1 MAADPSAKYRAAAAR
16 LSRPIKNGRPEK
28 RPERPARRGSRVPQL
43 RLLPVTIV
51 VAAAMLMVR
60 VNDIWTNVNVL
71 AVPHIALNQS
81 EAQQPPQPGGKKKKN
96 DPAPTQPVGVAPAG
110 TAPAPTTTSAGMS
123 GSSDAQATN
132 TTGGGD
138 ASPAAVP
145 GGQATEGEPPIFTQ
159 NEVDV
164 LEKLSARR
172 QAIDNRE
179 HDVELRE
186 NLLKAAEDRIDK
198 KIAEMKAL
206 QNDVQ
211 GMLEKID
218 EQDDAKIKSLVKIYE
233 TMKPKDAARIFE
245 QLEMPILLKVVQSMK
260 ESKVAAVMEVMDSGK
275 AKALTDAIAARRTA
289 KIEGMPAAAPADAAA
304 PAAGAPAAA
313 PPAPGG

>member
-1 MAADPSAKYRAAAAR
+1 M
-16 LSRPIKNGRPEK
+16 
-28 RPERPARRGSRVPQL
+28 RVPQL

-51 VAAAMLMVR
+51 VAMAMLMVR
-60 VNDIWTNVNVL
+60 VNDIWTSFNPL
-71 AVPHIALNQS
+71 GLPHLALNQS
-81 EAQQPPQPGGKKKKN
+81 EAQQPPPPGGTKKKN
-96 DPAPTQPVGVAPAG
+96 APQPTLPAGVAPAG
-110 TAPAPTTTSAGMS
+110 TAPAPTAASAPGADTTAGAAPAGGSAS
-123 GSSDAQATN
+123 
-132 TTGGGD
+132 GGGD
-138 ASPAAVP
+138 TSPAAVP

-172 QAIDNRE
+172 QALDGRE

-206 QNDVQ
+206 QKDVQ
-211 GMLEKID
+211 AMLEKVD
-218 EQDDAKIKSLVKIYE
+218 QQDDAKLQSLVKIYE

-245 QLEMPILLKVVQSMK
+245 QLEMPVLLKVVEGMK
-260 ESKVAAVMEVMDSGK
+260 DTKVSAVMEVMDSGK
-275 AKALTDAIAARRTA
+275 AKALTDAIAARRGT
-289 KIEGMPAAAPADAAA
+289 KIEGSGAAASADTGGQAPATPAAP
-304 PAAGAPAAA
+304 GAPAAT

>member
-1 MAADPSAKYRAAAAR
+1 MAAAPARKPGSPGAA
-16 LSRPIKNGRPEK
+16 
-28 RPERPARRGSRVPQL
+28 RPARRGSRVPQL

-60 VNDIWTNVNVL
+60 VNDIWTSVNAL
-71 AVPHIALNQS
+71 GLPHFALNQS
-81 EAQQPPQPGGKKKKN
+81 EAQQPPPPGGKKKKT
-96 DPAPTQPVGVAPAG
+96 DPLPTPPAGVAPAG
-110 TAPAPTTTSAGMS
+110 STPAPSTATTASGAAATAGATPPGGTAPA
-123 GSSDAQATN
+123 
-132 TTGGGD
+132 GGD

-172 QAIDNRE
+172 QALDGRE

-198 KIAEMKAL
+198 KIAEMQAL
-206 QNDVQ
+206 QKDVQ
-211 GMLEKID
+211 GMLVKVD
-218 EQDDAKIKSLVKIYE
+218 EEDDARIKSLVKIYE

-245 QLEMPILLKVVQSMK
+245 QLEMPVLLKVIQGMK
-260 ESKVAAVMEVMDSGK
+260 DTKVSAVMEVMDSGK
-275 AKALTDAIAARRTA
+275 AKALTDAIAARRAT
-289 KIEGMPAAAPADAAA
+289 KIEGAGAAASADAGGSAPGTSA
-304 PAAGAPAAA
+304 PATPAT

>member
-1 MAADPSAKYRAAAAR
+1 VAVDPAAKYRAAAAR
-16 LSRPIKNGRPEK
+16 LSRPIKPAPQK
-28 RPERPARRGSRVPQL
+28 RPPRRGSRVPQL

-51 VAAAMLMVR
+51 VAMAMLMVR
-60 VNDIWTNVNVL
+60 VNDIWTNVNDL
-71 AVPHIALNQS
+71 AMPHLALNRS
-81 EAQQPPQPGGKKKKN
+81 EAQQPPPPGGKKKKN
-96 DPAPTQPVGVAPAG
+96 EPSPMQPVGVAPAG
-110 TAPAPTTTSAGMS
+110 TQPAPAASAGLS
-123 GSSDAQATN
+123 GGSMAEPQNGAAA
-132 TTGGGD
+132 GGAD

-145 GGQATEGEPPIFTQ
+145 GGQAAEGEPPIFTQ

-172 QAIDNRE
+172 QELDKRE

-206 QNDVQ
+206 QSNVQ
-211 GMLEKID
+211 AMLEKID

-245 QLEMPILLKVVQSMK
+245 QLEMPVLLKVVQNMK
-260 ESKVAAVMEVMDSGK
+260 EQKVAPVMEQMDAGK
-275 AKALTDAIAARRTA
+275 AKALTDAIAAQRTA
-289 KIEGMPAAAPADAAA
+289 KIEGNTPATTEPAP
-304 PAAGAPAAA
+304 PAAGAPAAP